1 MNPNRQN
8 NRCVTPV
15 GAGFVGRP
23 GGRPVGTGCGT
34 AVPAAGCVVTGGII
48 GSTNNCGSP
57 CSNSACGPA
66 VANDCGNPCGPA
78 VVNDCGNPC
87 GPVVVNDC
95 CNPCGV
101 IGSANDTSVG
111 GIIIGQSGS
120 ACNRET
126 VLNGLPV
133 AMAYVPWQCYG
144 NLYSLPQALK
154 NGTLFRELDL
164 EFAARRCN

>member
-15 GAGFVGRP
+15 GPGFGGRP
-23 GGRPVGTGCGT
+23 GGRPVGAGCSQVVP
-34 AVPAAGCVVTGGII
+34 VPAAGCVVTGGII
-48 GSTNNCGSP
+48 GTANNCGSP
-57 CSNSACGPA
+57 CDNRDANNCNAACGA
-66 VANDCGNPCGPA
+66 V
-78 VVNDCGNPC
+78 VVNDCCNPC
-87 GPVVVNDC
+87 GPVTGNDC

-101 IGSANDTSVG
+101 IGSANDTSAG

-126 VLNGLPV
+126 VLNGLPI
-133 AMAYVPWQCYG
+133 AMAYVPWQAYD
-144 NLYSLPQALK
+144 NLYPLAQALR

-164 EFAARRCN
+164 EFAGRRCN